1 MSNEDKD
8 LVIAEMTKTVLT
20 LDRGMQA
27 MYMLMVKHDEIL
39 LELTQRV
46 ESLENLLHVSKG
58 GLVQ

>member
-8 LVIAEMTKTVLT
+8 LVISEMTKTVLT

-27 MYMLMVKHDEIL
+27 MYMLMVKHDKIL

>member
-27 MYMLMVKHDEIL
+27 MYMLMV
-39 LELTQRV
+39 
-46 ESLENLLHVSKG
+46 NG
-58 GLVQ
+58 GLVQAVV